1 MEVLDQEEQMHELL
15 NLIRYQP
22 GINKIYSYAKKP
34 FTRKY
39 QLLINKPKSVD
50 LQHCNDSKAFI
61 E

>member
-1 MEVLDQEEQMHELL
+1 MHELL

-34 FTRKY
+34 FKRKY